1 MSERLDILQDDIN
14 TLIEVLQRLD
24 MSNPDVDDLFM
35 ALFLAPCIQ
44 EYIDGL

>member
-1 MSERLDILQDDIN
+1 
-14 TLIEVLQRLD
+14 